1 MSSAEPIATLQAPQ
15 SAEASRNSQPL
26 LSLSVQRVVASL
38 QVVLAT
44 RRAARNDEHAFWY
57 TVARGL

>member
-1 MSSAEPIATLQAPQ
+1 MSVAQSPAITVDQPRSATAAEAAPQ
-15 SAEASRNSQPL
+15 
-26 LSLSVQRVVASL
+26 LSLKGVVASL

-57 TVARGL
+57 TVARGM